1 MTKQITCRSCGWEI
15 VPDFDLWSDSRGG
28 VICFWDN
35 GVEKPHQPLREKE
48 FAAAQCWSK
57 K

>member
-15 VPDFDLWSDSRGG
+15 VPDFDLWSDSMGG

-48 FAAAQCWSK
+48 FAAA
-57 K
+57 